1 MRSTILI
8 AALAATASPAAAERN
23 LVPSLGSEPDV
34 CVDRPTEPDW
44 MQNISIREAYKR
56 VLVQDIYRAQSMKRI
71 VAANS
76 CACDVRFPPWDA
88 AEAEFRKRFAS
99 VERWEMLEASD
110 GYNSRANMLRPEAM
124 AICQAAG
131 NW

>member
-1 MRSTILI
+1 MRRTILI
-8 AALAATASPAAAERN
+8 AALAVAVSPAAAERN
-23 LVPSLGSEPDV
+23 LVPSLGGEPDV
-34 CVDRPTEPDW
+34 CVDRPAEPDW

-88 AEAEFRKRFAS
+88 AETEFRERFAS
-99 VERWEMLEASD
+99 AERWEMLEACD
-110 GYNSRANMLRPEAM
+110 GYNRRANALRAQAM